1 MQPDCP
7 SHVAAM
13 MAVVVRGTCMCDEV
27 ISAPLWL
34 TFSGDVMAASLHLLP
49 AFTSDAKQLCDPC
62 AGLLLP
68 TGFMVPKTY
77 TLDLRLTADHFAVKR
92 GFAAPTTF
100 SADAEATFEILQ
112 DTSCL
117 LLHAQVRRLSMHWHS
132 MSAASCRFCVI
143 TLQSLLS

>member
-1 MQPDCP
+1 MLSPVE
-7 SHVAAM
+7 HVLRARAM
-13 MAVVVRGTCMCDEV
+13 
-27 ISAPLWL
+27 PP
-34 TFSGDVMAASLHLLP
+34 LLP
-49 AFTSDAKQLCDPC
+49 R

-77 TLDLRLTADHFAVKR
+77 TLDLRLTTDHFAVKR

-117 LLHAQVRRLSMHWHS
+117 LLHAQVRSSPMD
-132 MSAASCRFCVI
+132 
-143 TLQSLLS
+143 